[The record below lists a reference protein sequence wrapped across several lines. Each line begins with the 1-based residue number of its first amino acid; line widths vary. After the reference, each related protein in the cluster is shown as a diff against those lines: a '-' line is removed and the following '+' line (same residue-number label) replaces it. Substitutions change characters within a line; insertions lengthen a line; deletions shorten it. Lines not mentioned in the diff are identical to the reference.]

1 MQYNIYEKHY
11 AECKARNKECEN
23 EVCKAMKLRIL
34 DLEAKLNKV
43 EKENN

>member
-1 MQYNIYEKHY
+1 
-11 AECKARNKECEN
+11 
-23 EVCKAMKLRIL
+23 MKLRIL